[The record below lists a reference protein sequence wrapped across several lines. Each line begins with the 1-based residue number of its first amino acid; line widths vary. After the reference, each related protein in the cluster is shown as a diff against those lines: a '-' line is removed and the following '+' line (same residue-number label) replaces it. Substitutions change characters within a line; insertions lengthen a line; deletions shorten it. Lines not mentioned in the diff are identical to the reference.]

1 MCTRY
6 LLSTM
11 ANTWTPLW
19 QFYAWWFWLNWY
31 ILIRGP
37 DFVNAYISL
46 TCFSNGKHMNPSVA
60 TPPSNITQVGFN
72 WVICQYVNILH
83 FTHNVNFPCTFS
95 NIGEFSCHG
104 NYYSFAGRTKNPS
117 SFGPPGFPALIASS
131 TRQYCRWS
139 FYGTTGT
146 RYQFRLMYFDVPESP
161 SCSRNKLTIRDG
173 YYSISPVIATLC
185 GSISTLAFK
194 STGSNM
200 VVTLETNS
208 NTFKGFRGV
217 FEAV

>member
-1 MCTRY
+1 
-6 LLSTM
+6 
-11 ANTWTPLW
+11 
-19 QFYAWWFWLNWY
+19 
-31 ILIRGP
+31 
-37 DFVNAYISL
+37 
-46 TCFSNGKHMNPSVA
+46 MNPSVA